1 MFMAVVKSPHTQSQQ
16 NTHFAQ
22 TDVSPDEL
30 EQTVGTGEDA
40 ASYENRDGAQSG
52 GTRSPKHWPN
62 SSAPHKVEPAAV
74 AHEGTLTSRVFDD
87 ADKQGISNNSSKKE
101 AEGQRKVVSERDDS
115 QAGVN
120 HSGTRR
126 GGKTPQY

>member
-1 MFMAVVKSPHTQSQQ
+1 MLMAVPKSPHTQSQQ

-40 ASYENRDGAQSG
+40 ATYENRAGAQTG
-52 GTRSPKHWPN
+52 GTRSPKHTPA
-62 SSAPHKVEPAAV
+62 SAKPHNVEPEAV

-87 ADKQGISNNSSKKE
+87 PDKQGISNSSSQKE
-101 AEGQRKVVSERDDS
+101 AGGQRKVVSQRDDA

-120 HSGTRR
+120 HSS
-126 GGKTPQY
+126 KTQKH

>member
-1 MFMAVVKSPHTQSQQ
+1 MAVQKSPHTQSQQ

-30 EQTVGTGEDA
+30 EQTVGTGNDS
-40 ASYENRDGAQSG
+40 ASYENRDGAQTG
-52 GTRSPKHWPN
+52 GTRSPKHTPG
-62 SSAPHKVEPAAV
+62 SSRPHNVEPQAA

-87 ADKQGISNNSSKKE
+87 ANKQGISHNPSSKE
-101 AEGQRKVVSERDDS
+101 AEGQRKVVGNRDDS

-120 HSGTRR
+120 HSG
-126 GGKTPQY
+126 KTPQY